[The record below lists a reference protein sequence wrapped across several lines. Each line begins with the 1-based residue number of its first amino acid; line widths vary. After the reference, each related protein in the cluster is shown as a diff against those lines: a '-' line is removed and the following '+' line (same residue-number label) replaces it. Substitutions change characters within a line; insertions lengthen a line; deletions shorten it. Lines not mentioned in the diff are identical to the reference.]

1 MGVVAKQSFFNLIS
15 IGIGFLVG
23 ALNVLLLYPIYMG
36 DSRQGLVVGLL
47 ALSNLFQPF
56 LSMGLQHALIK
67 FFSGFSLKS
76 ERDALLWFVVLSPLV
91 LVLFLAVLYTA
102 TPQLLN
108 RWVQFKATLDFPYL
122 EFVLLVAVST
132 AYFEI
137 FNSWLRVHLKSI
149 FANFLKELYPRL
161 LIAILIIGFS
171 MEWYDFPQFIYLL
184 LGGYYFRLVL
194 IIGFSLWVYRPSW
207 QWHLPPQAQKIVQ
220 YSLLI
225 FLSGAAAS
233 FILDIDKAMLL
244 TFSKEEV
251 AYYSVAIYIAAV
263 IEAPGRA
270 LFQIISPIVAEA
282 LNKKNNKQVQRLLQK
297 SSTLLLVISGGLFLL
312 IQLNVADFYNL
323 IQPEYKAAMFAVQLV
338 SLGKLYSMSTGCMNQ
353 IISNSDYYPY
363 VLFFSVTAAVLAILL
378 NMFAIPRYGL
388 MGAAYATLAVLI
400 CINSLK
406 VTLLWWKMKMQPY
419 SMDSLQVIGAV
430 VLTYLLATIITLPFS
445 PVVNIVIQSMLIGGV
460 YLLLLWGM
468 GSLKQLTTF
477 WKRN

>member
-1 MGVVAKQSFFNLIS
+1 M
-15 IGIGFLVG
+15 
-23 ALNVLLLYPIYMG
+23 
-36 DSRQGLVVGLL
+36 
-47 ALSNLFQPF
+47 
-56 LSMGLQHALIK
+56 
-67 FFSGFSLKS
+67 
-76 ERDALLWFVVLSPLV
+76 
-91 LVLFLAVLYTA
+91 
-102 TPQLLN
+102 
-108 RWVQFKATLDFPYL
+108 
-122 EFVLLVAVST
+122 
-132 AYFEI
+132 
-137 FNSWLRVHLKSI
+137 
-149 FANFLKELYPRL
+149 
-161 LIAILIIGFS
+161 
-171 MEWYDFPQFIYLL
+171 
-184 LGGYYFRLVL
+184 VL

-207 QWHLPPQAQKIVQ
+207 QWRLPPQAQKIVQ

-282 LNKKNNKQVQRLLQK
+282 LNKKNSKQVQRLLQK

-363 VLFFSVTAAVLAILL
+363 VLFFSVTAAVLAVLL

-430 VLTYLLATIITLPFS
+430 VLTYILATVITLPFS

-460 YLLLLWGM
+460 YLMLLWGM